1 MKMNATPLLLSAL
14 VASAL
19 ATPSGDYVGSLMIT
33 DSQSVDVTLAFVDEA
48 HLNFLVSA
56 EVEGRTVTGID
67 CENEGYSY
75 SSDNTLMLTGL
86 HDEGNCIH
94 DNLEENGAELES
106 VSFDPESD
114 KITIKLADYDF
125 SLELTKKSTAIFAF
139 RQLKTKTVA
148 APKGVYKGSVK
159 LLSGKRV
166 SVTVDVGES
175 WALSTLALK
184 LQKGGEVVECKGVH
198 YNYLGDL
205 PGGRSGEMKV
215 TLEKSSKKGDCTYD
229 AFQSNMDATLSS
241 VVVMNYQQG
250 VNNRRALLIFDV
262 VEDTFTL
269 NFSGASLSLRTHSM
283 KLTKQ

>member
-1 MKMNATPLLLSAL
+1 MKMNATLLLLSAL

-75 SSDNTLMLTGL
+75 INDNTLMLTGL

-184 LQKGGEVVECKGVH
+184 LQAEGGEVVECKGVH
-198 YNYLGDL
+198 YNYLG
-205 PGGRSGEMKV
+205 GGSREIKV
-215 TLEKSSKKGDCTYD
+215 TLEKSSEKGDCTYD
-229 AFQSNMDATLSS
+229 AFQSNMNATLSS
-241 VVVMNYQQG
+241 VIVMNNEQG
-250 VNNRRALLIFDV
+250 VPNRRALLVFDV

-269 NFSGASLSLRTHSM
+269 NFNVGLFRRKVSM